1 MPRTHHTT
9 DTRVA
14 DPQQSPCYRR
24 FVNVKT
30 AKRLEKL
37 AAEIRAAPM
46 HTKRILVGLSLG
58 ASSAALV
65 DILGD
70 MIQGQLRKRPSPTFD
85 VVVVHVAGE
94 EEEEEE
100 EDDDDDGGGDAQLPP
115 AAGGDAEAEAT
126 PSSSSSTRKLLARYA
141 QRYPAFR
148 FLRIPLATALDLD
161 TIDWAALPL
170 PPPPPLHDG
179 PPPTTTTTSP
189 SPPLPT
195 TAASRLRALLARM
208 PSPTSRADARRLLV
222 RHVLLAAA
230 RREGCAALA
239 LGHSTTA
246 LAEVTLAETA
256 KGRGFSLPW
265 MVGDGPV
272 VVRRFGGGGGGEKV
286 VGSDAAAAAV
296 GAESETTEAE
306 AEGGEREGHHQAA
319 DANWRLSVH
328 HPNRDVFR
336 GELEQYVALTEP
348 PLAALLAPAAPSSRG
363 TAGTGAGPGAVVSH
377 RDISIDEVM
386 TRYFA
391 DVERNYPSIVANVT
405 RTTAKLDRPEYKGD
419 GEEEEERCCGLCGM
433 GIDELGDERWKG
445 EMGDDGQTD
454 GARLC
459 YGCERAMRA

>member
-1 MPRTHHTT
+1 
-9 DTRVA
+9 
-14 DPQQSPCYRR
+14 
-24 FVNVKT
+24 
-30 AKRLEKL
+30 
-37 AAEIRAAPM
+37 M

-65 DILGD
+65 DVLSD
-70 MIQGQLRKRPSPTFD
+70 MIQGQVRKRLRPTYD

-94 EEEEEE
+94 DEDEDEDE
-100 EDDDDDGGGDAQLPP
+100 EDEDEDGDAQPTP
-115 AAGGDAEAEAT
+115 AAGSETKPEAEAT
-126 PSSSSSTRKLLARYA
+126 PSSSSSSTSTRELVARYA
-141 QRYPAFR
+141 QRYPHFR
-148 FLRIPLATALDLD
+148 FLRVPLATALDLD
-161 TIDWAALPL
+161 TIDWSALPL
-170 PPPPPLHDG
+170 APPPLHED
-179 PPPTTTTTSP
+179 PSPTSP
-189 SPPLPT
+189 SPSSPPRPTT
-195 TAASRLRALLARM
+195 TAAGSRLRAFLARM

-230 RREGCAALA
+230 RRERCAALV

-272 VVRRFGGGGGGEKV
+272 VVRRFGGGGGGGIGMGG
-286 VGSDAAAAAV
+286 GS
-296 GAESETTEAE
+296 G
-306 AEGGEREGHHQAA
+306 GGEQGEGNSATPAAIEVETETETETEGHLAGA
-319 DANWRLSVH
+319 TSGRLSVH

-348 PLAALLAPAAPSSRG
+348 PLADLLAAAAQGAAAPG
-363 TAGTGAGPGAVVSH
+363 GAVVSH

-405 RTTAKLDRPEYKGD
+405 RTTAKLDRPGYKGD
-419 GEEEEERCCGLCGM
+419 GEDEDEEQCCGLCGM
-433 GIDELGDERWKG
+433 GMDELGDERWKG
-445 EMGDDGQTD
+445 EMGDDGGAD

-459 YGCERAMRA
+459 YGCERGMRA

>member
-1 MPRTHHTT
+1 
-9 DTRVA
+9 
-14 DPQQSPCYRR
+14 
-24 FVNVKT
+24 
-30 AKRLEKL
+30 
-37 AAEIRAAPM
+37 M

-65 DILGD
+65 DILSD
-70 MIQGQLRKRPSPTFD
+70 MAQGQLRKRLRPTYD

-94 EEEEEE
+94 EEDDEEEN
-100 EDDDDDGGGDAQLPP
+100 GGAQPPP
-115 AAGGDAEAEAT
+115 AAGGETKAEAEAT
-126 PSSSSSTRKLLARYA
+126 SSSSSSSSTRELVARYA
-141 QRYPAFR
+141 QRYPHFR
-148 FLRIPLATALDLD
+148 FLRVPLATALDLD
-161 TIDWAALPL
+161 TIDWTALPL
-170 PPPPPLHDG
+170 PAPLHEDPSPSSPSQPF
-179 PPPTTTTTSP
+179 PPHPTTTS
-189 SPPLPT
+189 
-195 TAASRLRALLARM
+195 AGSRLRALLARM

-230 RREGCAALA
+230 RREGCAALV

-272 VVRRFGGGGGGEKV
+272 VVRRFGGGIGTEGGSGGGEE
-286 VGSDAAAAAV
+286 GEGNSATPAAP
-296 GAESETTEAE
+296 GAETETET
-306 AEGGEREGHHQAA
+306 EGHLAGA
-319 DANWRLSVH
+319 SGRLWVH

-336 GELEQYVALTEP
+336 GELAQYVALTEP
-348 PLAALLAPAAPSSRG
+348 PLAGLLAAAAQG
-363 TAGTGAGPGAVVSH
+363 TAGPGAVVSH

-405 RTTAKLDRPEYKGD
+405 RTTAKLDRPEYTGD
-419 GEEEEERCCGLCGM
+419 GEEEEQCCGLCGM
-433 GIDELGDERWKG
+433 GMDELGDERWKG
-445 EMGDDGQTD
+445 EMGDDGEAD